1 MANNCRYHLKAVSED
16 KNALERL
23 YKIMKYE
30 DTEYCIS
37 SVRKSYAL
45 NMDEYV
51 SQEGLDS
58 IEDTEEGFLCEQV
71 VSCAT
76 EDVQDAIYEDYAGYF
91 WLFISGDVA
100 WSAKP
105 WFNGEDKPEER
116 AENGARLTSLNT
128 IAKALGIGIELWG
141 HEEFYTFQEHFIMN
155 AKGEMVVAETKDWNG
170 YTEAQIADMKYEFAD
185 MDEAEK
191 EDCPLN
197 DPDFNPD
204 AIGFGEEYCRFSSAG
219 KIYEAKANG
228 AKEKPVAAKK
238 LAAKKV
244 ADKKKSVKSAS
255 GKKASAKKSLAKK
268 TVVKRSAKKVA
279 NNKK

>member
-1 MANNCRYHLKAVSED
+1 MKMANNVHYYIKAVAKD
-16 KNALERL
+16 KSALERL

-37 SVRKSYAL
+37 SVRKAYAL

-51 SQEGLDS
+51 SQEGLNS

-71 VSCAT
+71 GSCAT
-76 EDVQDAIYEDYAGYF
+76 GDVQEAIYEDYAGYF

-141 HEEFYTFQEHFIMN
+141 HEEFYTFQEHFITN
-155 AKGEMVVAETKDWNG
+155 AKGEMVVAETKEWNG
-170 YTEAQIADMKYEFAD
+170 YTEAQIEDMKYDFAD
-185 MDEAEK
+185 MDESEK
-191 EDCPLN
+191 EYCPLN
-197 DPDFNPD
+197 NPDFNPD
-204 AIGFGEEYCRFSSAG
+204 AIGFGGDYCRFSSAG
-219 KIYEAKANG
+219 KIYEAI
-228 AKEKPVAAKK
+228 AKGN
-238 LAAKKV
+238 
-244 ADKKKSVKSAS
+244 KKKSSPA
-255 GKKASAKKSLAKK
+255 KKAVAPKKTTAKKPVAKK
-268 TVVKRSAKKVA
+268 TVKKTS
-279 NNKK
+279 KKK